1 MSTHTPLT
9 EDRRTMIIA
18 LAGAGAISF
27 APILYKLSE
36 TNPATGAFFRMA
48 YAVPLL
54 LLIVFLSKKEETRD
68 IRSRRL
74 TFLAGLIIAFD
85 FLAYHSAIDYVGT
98 GIATLVGNSQVIIVT
113 LVSWKLLGERP
124 NRSILISLP
133 VVVFGLALISGIW
146 DGKPYG
152 DDPTRGVIAAV
163 FAAFFYSSFL
173 IVYRY
178 SNKTM
183 GPAANAQLDATL
195 GATIGLLF
203 LGLIP
208 LESVGVQQINFEIT
222 WPSHLWLL
230 LLAFSC
236 QVAGWIAITYALP
249 RLPGAHTSF
258 AVLIQPVLTI
268 IWGIFLLEETP
279 STQQGAGM
287 VLIFIAIIAVTIFGD
302 AKAKPESV

>member
-1 MSTHTPLT
+1 MSAGTPLT
-9 EDRRTMIIA
+9 EDRRTMLIA

-27 APILYKLSE
+27 APLLYKLSE

-54 LLIVFLSKKEETRD
+54 FLIVFLSKKQETRD
-68 IRSRRL
+68 TRSRKL

-124 NRSILISLP
+124 NRSILLSLP
-133 VVVFGLALISGIW
+133 VVIVGLALISGIW
-146 DGKPYG
+146 DGEPYG
-152 DDPTRGVIAAV
+152 EDPTRGVIAAV

-178 SNKTM
+178 SNKQM
-183 GPAANAQLDATL
+183 APAANAQLDATL

-208 LESVGVQQINFEIT
+208 LESIGVQQINFEIT
-222 WPSHLWLL
+222 WPAMHG
-230 LLAFSC
+230 SC
-236 QVAGWIAITYALP
+236 YWP
-249 RLPGAHTSF
+249 FP
-258 AVLIQPVLTI
+258 
-268 IWGIFLLEETP
+268 
-279 STQQGAGM
+279 
-287 VLIFIAIIAVTIFGD
+287 
-302 AKAKPESV
+302 AKLQDG

>member
-1 MSTHTPLT
+1 
-9 EDRRTMIIA
+9 MIIA

-173 IVYRY
+173 IVYRH

>member
-1 MSTHTPLT
+1 VSADTPLT
-9 EDRRTMIIA
+9 DDRRTMLIA

-27 APILYKLSE
+27 APLLYKLSE

-54 LLIVFLSKKEETRD
+54 CLIVFLSKKKETRD

-98 GIATLVGNSQVIIVT
+98 GIATLVGNSQVIVVT
-113 LVSWKLLGERP
+113 LVSWKIFGERP
-124 NRSILISLP
+124 NRSILLSLP
-133 VVVFGLALISGIW
+133 VVVVGLALISGIW
-146 DGKPYG
+146 DGEPYG
-152 DDPTRGVIAAV
+152 EDPTRGVLAAV
-163 FAAFFYSSFL
+163 LAAFFYSSFL

-178 SNKTM
+178 SNKQM
-183 GPAANAQLDATL
+183 APAANAQLDSTL

-208 LESVGVQQINFEIT
+208 MESIGVQQISFEIT
-222 WPSHLWLL
+222 WPSHAWLL

-268 IWGIFLLEETP
+268 VWGIFLLDETP
-279 STQQGAGM
+279 STQQSVGM
-287 VLIFIAIIAVTIFGD
+287 VLIFIAIIAVTMFGD
-302 AKAKPESV
+302 AKAEPESV

>member
-9 EDRRTMIIA
+9 GERRTMLIA

-27 APILYKLSE
+27 APLLYKLSE
-36 TNPATGAFFRMA
+36 ANPATGAFFRMA

-54 LLIVFLSKKEETRD
+54 FLIVYLSRKEETRD

-74 TFLAGLIIAFD
+74 TFLAGIIIAFD
-85 FLAYHSAIDYVGT
+85 FLGYHSAIDYVGT

-124 NRSILISLP
+124 NRSILLSLP
-133 VVVFGLALISGIW
+133 VVVVGLALISGIW
-146 DGKPYG
+146 DGEPYG
-152 DDPTRGVIAAV
+152 EDPTRGVIAAV
-163 FAAFFYSSFL
+163 FAAIFYSSFL

-178 SNKTM
+178 SNRQM
-183 GPAANAQLDATL
+183 APAANAQLDATV
-195 GATIGLLF
+195 GATMGLLF
-203 LGLIP
+203 LGLMP
-208 LESVGVQQINFEIT
+208 LESIGVEQINFEIT
-222 WPSHLWLL
+222 WPSHAWLL

-268 IWGIFLLEETP
+268 IWGIFLLDESP
-279 STQQGAGM
+279 STQQSAGM
-287 VLIFIAIIAVTIFGD
+287 VLIFIAIIAVTMFGD
-302 AKAKPESV
+302 AKAKPESE

>member
-9 EDRRTMIIA
+9 GERRTMLIA

-27 APILYKLSE
+27 APLLYKLSE
-36 TNPATGAFFRMA
+36 ANPATGAFFRMA

-54 LLIVFLSKKEETRD
+54 FLIVYLSRKEETRD
-68 IRSRRL
+68 IRSRGL
-74 TFLAGLIIAFD
+74 TFLAGIIIAFD
-85 FLAYHSAIDYVGT
+85 FLGYHSAIDYVGT

-124 NRSILISLP
+124 NRSILLSLP
-133 VVVFGLALISGIW
+133 VVVVGLALISGIW
-146 DGKPYG
+146 DGEPYG
-152 DDPTRGVIAAV
+152 EDPTRGVIAAV
-163 FAAFFYSSFL
+163 FAAIFYSSFL

-178 SNKTM
+178 SNRQM
-183 GPAANAQLDATL
+183 APAANAQLDATV

-203 LGLIP
+203 LGLMP
-208 LESVGVQQINFEIT
+208 LESIGVEQINFDIT
-222 WPSHLWLL
+222 WPSHAWLL

-268 IWGIFLLEETP
+268 IWGIFFLDESP
-279 STQQGAGM
+279 STQQSAGM
-287 VLIFIAIIAVTIFGD
+287 VLIFIAIIAVTMFGD
-302 AKAKPESV
+302 AKAKPESD